1 MLEGGNRLPAFDN
14 DEIFA
19 MNRAPET
26 IEQVREEMRQIRSNL
41 DDEVASFK
49 QSTRVLFDWRSY
61 VRRAPWLCLG
71 AAALAAYL
79 VVPSKPKVVSPTP
92 EQLAELAKHS
102 RVTFAESGPQ
112 AKAKSVGRELA
123 GVALGMLVRAGLAVA
138 TQQFNQFINRPP
150 GPTEPSGAGG
160 PKR

>member
-1 MLEGGNRLPAFDN
+1 MIRS
-14 DEIFA
+14 
-19 MNRAPET
+19 PET
-26 IEQVREEMRQIRSNL
+26 IDQVREEMRHTRSNL
-41 DDEVASFK
+41 DDEVATFVE
-49 QSTRVLFDWRSY
+49 STRGLFDWRSY
-61 VRRAPWLCLG
+61 LRRGPWLCLG

-79 VVPSKPKVVSPTP
+79 VVPSKPKVVSATP
-92 EQLAELAKHS
+92 EQLAELARHS
-102 RVTFAESGPQ
+102 RVTIPEAGVQ

-150 GPTEPSGAGG
+150 GPTEGSGG